1 MCTIRMYRKVTF
13 LWYTYEIINSRFDN
27 DSLYHLIILNIRFL
41 FSINAVNPKSIS
53 ETLQN
58 SNNQA
63 TANQWWVNHGHIN
76 SDESITFA
84 AARFVRKVYPE
95 HPSYIETYCPWVDKK
110 RVLLL
115 LGQYTFIGGDEERNN
130 SHRDDEWTIS
140 MFQQYILVSFWDFY

>member
-1 MCTIRMYRKVTF
+1 MTI
-13 LWYTYEIINSRFDN
+13 ISSRFDN

-58 SNNQA
+58 SNNHA

-84 AARFVRKVYPE
+84 AARFVRKVYPD

-115 LGQYTFIGGDEERNN
+115 LGQYTFMVAMKKE
-130 SHRDDEWTIS
+130 TIRIATTS
-140 MFQQYILVSFWDFY
+140 EQFPCFSNIF